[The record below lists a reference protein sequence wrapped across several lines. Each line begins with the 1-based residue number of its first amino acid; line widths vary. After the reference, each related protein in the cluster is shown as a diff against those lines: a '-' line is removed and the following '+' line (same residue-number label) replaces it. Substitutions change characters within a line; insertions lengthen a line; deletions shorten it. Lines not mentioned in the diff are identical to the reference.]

1 MAAPGG
7 PHGRDGKKRNGRA
20 VFFRQMDDG
29 RLFRH
34 RVARYVFFFV
44 IYHDIIYYAPPAKY
58 RSSKVVWIF
67 SALSKF
73 SALDTW
79 R

>member
-34 RVARYVFFFV
+34 RVARYVNEV
-44 IYHDIIYYAPPAKY
+44 INVNTTINTGDARWNNILFA
-58 RSSKVVWIF
+58 
-67 SALSKF
+67 
-73 SALDTW
+73 
-79 R
+79 